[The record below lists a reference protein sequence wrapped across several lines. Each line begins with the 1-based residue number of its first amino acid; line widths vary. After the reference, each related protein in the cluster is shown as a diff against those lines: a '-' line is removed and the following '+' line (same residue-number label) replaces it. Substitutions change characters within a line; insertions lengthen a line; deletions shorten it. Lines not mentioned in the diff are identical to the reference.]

1 MKAAVLDKDAKLT
14 VIDIKEPIIPEYGA
28 LVRIE
33 YGSTCA
39 GTDARL
45 MRKQHPFYVPY
56 PSVLGHESCG
66 VIVKLNEKVRN
77 FKIGDRISRVGTIAN
92 EEYGIC
98 WGGFAQYG
106 IALDTMAM
114 KEDGI
119 DESKWFKNRVNKV
132 IPSDIDPKDCP
143 MIITWRETLSYFNR
157 LNIKEGK
164 NVLITGSGANS
175 LAFVAHAVYNKN
187 KVVVIG
193 SKKRGEDAIRLGA
206 IGSIDYHDDNIE
218 EQLKEYFV
226 DGIDAI
232 IDGVGNSNNVNK
244 ALSLINTNA
253 IIGVYGWND
262 RNGYGINPFATSKN
276 FIVYN
281 EGYDES
287 ETHDE
292 VIKRIREGKLNACD
306 WYDVKNPIKL
316 DDIASAYERLK
327 NREAYKFLIDLQ

>member
-14 VIDIKEPIIPEYGA
+14 VIDIKEPTIPEYGA
-28 LVRIE
+28 LVKIE

-45 MRKQHPFYVPY
+45 MRKEHPFLVLY

-66 VIVKLNEKVRN
+66 VVVEVNEKVRN
-77 FKIGDRISRVGTIAN
+77 FKVGDRISRVGTIPN
-92 EEYGIC
+92 EEYGVC

-106 IALDTMAM
+106 IALDTEAM

-119 DESKWFKNRVNKV
+119 DESKWFKNKINKV
-132 IPSDIDPKDCP
+132 IPNDIDPKDCP
-143 MIITWRETLSYFNR
+143 MIITWRETLSYFTR
-157 LNIKEGK
+157 LKIKEGA
-164 NVLITGSGANS
+164 NVLVTGSGANS

-193 SKKRGEDAIRLGA
+193 SGKRGEDAIKLGA
-206 IGSIDYHDDNIE
+206 VASIDYHDDNVT
-218 EQLKEYFV
+218 EQLKEYFA

-232 IDGVGNSNNVNK
+232 IDGVGNSDNVNK
-244 ALSLINTNA
+244 ALPLINTNA
-253 IIGVYGWND
+253 VIGVYGWND
-262 RNGYGINPFATSKN
+262 RKGYGLNPFATTKN

-306 WYDVKNPIKL
+306 WYDVNNPIKL